1 MKNIFDDVN
10 PKQNF
15 INMEN
20 SILEFWSKNNIEKKY
35 LDKNSKSDKRW
46 SFIDGPITANNPMGV
61 HHAWGRTYK
70 DLFSRY
76 KNMQGFKQRFQ
87 NGFDG
92 QGLWIEV
99 EVEKEKG
106 FSSKKDIEEYGIDK
120 FVKDCMDRVDNF
132 ADRIT
137 EQSKRLGYFMDWEN
151 SYHTKSD
158 SNNYT
163 IWYFL
168 KKCHEKGWI
177 YKGTDSM
184 PWCSRCGTGLSQHEI
199 VTEGYKEV
207 THPGLFV
214 KFPLKDKLNESILVW
229 TTTPWTLVA
238 NVAAAVNPNND
249 YVKVENNGN
258 ILWLGEKQL
267 HVLID
272 KYKIIDRTKGKSLVG
287 LKYHGPFDNLDAQKD
302 IKDNHRILSWDE
314 VSDEEGT
321 GIVHIAPG
329 AGSEDF
335 QLGKKEGL
343 TPIAPLDENGIYI
356 EGFGEF
362 SGQHVHNINEKIFS
376 ELKNN
381 NFFYKIENY
390 THRYPICWRCGTEL
404 VFRLV
409 DEWFISMDQI
419 RPIMMKTTKQIK
431 WIPEFGKAREL
442 DWLKNMQD
450 WMISKKRYYGLALPI
465 FECECGNFEVIGTKE
480 ELKSRSVI
488 GWDKFN
494 DNSPHRP
501 WIDEVEISCNKCGK
515 NIKRILN
522 NMIL

>member
-15 INMEN
+15 IKMED
-20 SILEFWSKNNIEKKY
+20 SILKFWSKNNIEKKY

-238 NVAAAVNPNND
+238 NVAAAVNVDLD
-249 YVKVENNGN
+249 Y
-258 ILWLGEKQL
+258 
-267 HVLID
+267 
-272 KYKIIDRTKGKSLVG
+272 IIIFVHLLLDRF
-287 LKYHGPFDNLDAQKD
+287 H
-302 IKDNHRILSWDE
+302 
-314 VSDEEGT
+314 
-321 GIVHIAPG
+321 
-329 AGSEDF
+329 
-335 QLGKKEGL
+335 
-343 TPIAPLDENGIYI
+343 
-356 EGFGEF
+356 
-362 SGQHVHNINEKIFS
+362 
-376 ELKNN
+376 
-381 NFFYKIENY
+381 
-390 THRYPICWRCGTEL
+390 
-404 VFRLV
+404 
-409 DEWFISMDQI
+409 
-419 RPIMMKTTKQIK
+419 
-431 WIPEFGKAREL
+431 
-442 DWLKNMQD
+442 
-450 WMISKKRYYGLALPI
+450 
-465 FECECGNFEVIGTKE
+465 
-480 ELKSRSVI
+480 
-488 GWDKFN
+488 
-494 DNSPHRP
+494 
-501 WIDEVEISCNKCGK
+501 
-515 NIKRILN
+515 
-522 NMIL
+522 